1 LTLGNSYS
9 ADEINRRVT
18 QIEKIEEENRFKSS
32 FNPENSPEINE
43 LNHSVH
49 LDQIFEI
56 ENSIIENC

>member
-32 FNPENSPEINE
+32 FNPVTSPEING

-49 LDQIFEI
+49 LD
-56 ENSIIENC
+56 